1 MMPILTESLILLI
14 AALFL
19 LWLPAGIGALTG
31 LVQGFRQ
38 KRRMLL
44 LFTAALLMMFF
55 MPFVFDSFGN
65 NESASAIMVSLALM
79 GGALIF
85 MKVTLWENL
94 PKVMPFTNALI
105 YRAGVTVALSGASVW
120 LSFWL
125 LQIAQ

>member
-1 MMPILTESLILLI
+1 MPILTEALILVI
-14 AALFL
+14 AAIFL

-31 LVQGFRQ
+31 LIQGFRQ

-44 LFTAALLMMFF
+44 LMTMALLMMFF
-55 MPFVFDSFGN
+55 LPFMFDSFGN
-65 NESASAIMVSLALM
+65 NETSSAIMVSLALM
-79 GGALIF
+79 GGSLIF

-94 PKVMPFTNALI
+94 PKIMPFTNALI
-105 YRAGVTVALSGASVW
+105 YRAGVTLALSGASVW